1 MSIWQE
7 DSRCAA
13 FQLFFKG
20 QTVSGCGC
28 SRALDVSSPGR
39 CVVQEALLRDQH
51 TLDADRLAYIT
62 GSQLQELL
70 SLPSPMPEQDKRASL
85 LREV

>member
-1 MSIWQE
+1 M
-7 DSRCAA
+7 
-13 FQLFFKG
+13 G
-20 QTVSGCGC
+20 QTVSVCEC
-28 SRALDVSSPGR
+28 SRAPDVPRLGR
-39 CVVQEALLRDQH
+39 FVVQEALLRDQH

-85 LREV
+85 LREVWLDFMSK